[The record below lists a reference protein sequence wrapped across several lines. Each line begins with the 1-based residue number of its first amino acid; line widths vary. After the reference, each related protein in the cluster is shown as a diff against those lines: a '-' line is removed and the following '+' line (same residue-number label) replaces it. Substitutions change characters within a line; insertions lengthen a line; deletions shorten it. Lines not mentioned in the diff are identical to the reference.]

1 VEATVSVFSRMGQVY
16 ESASPSLRTRMLEPL
31 MRPLGVLSLMALS
44 NGAFA
49 GIRFTQTFH

>member
-1 VEATVSVFSRMGQVY
+1 MGQVY

-31 MRPLGVLSLMALS
+31 MHPLGVLSLMAVA

-49 GIRFTQTFH
+49 GIRFTQSFH